1 MHIMTAKILSAAPV
15 VEKIKKDLTLKCFEL
30 KNRGVTP
37 SMCVV
42 LVGNNPAS
50 LSYIRNKKRMC
61 EEVGA
66 NFQLEH
72 MSSEISPEEFQTRI
86 NELNQDPSI
95 HGIIIQ
101 LPVSE
106 QLKHL
111 NIPNMINPEKDIDGF
126 HGLNTQKLYSGT
138 KDLSL
143 LLPCTP
149 KGIINLLDFYG
160 IELEGKNIV
169 VAGRSLIV
177 GKPMSMLSSNF
188 DATVVLAHSR
198 TRNLRDFTTR
208 ADILISA
215 IGHAHFFDRTYFNK
229 DQKTV
234 VVDVGMNTLNGKLTG
249 DVNQEDV
256 KDIVSAMTPVP
267 GGVGPMTVVTLIQ
280 NLISATENKLK
291 G

>member
-1 MHIMTAKILSAAPV
+1 MHIMTAKILSTAPV
-15 VEKIKKDLTLKCFEL
+15 VEKIKKDLTLKCADL
-30 KNRGVTP
+30 KNRGITP

-42 LVGNNPAS
+42 LVGDNPAS
-50 LSYIRNKKRMC
+50 LSYIRNKKKMC

-66 NFQLEH
+66 NFRLEH
-72 MSSEISPEEFQTRI
+72 MSSAISAEEFQSRI
-86 NELNQDPSI
+86 DALNKDSSI

-101 LPVSE
+101 LPVSD

-111 NIPNMINPEKDIDGF
+111 NIPNMINPDKDIDGF
-126 HGLNTQKLYSGT
+126 HGFNTQKLYSGT

-149 KGIINLLDFYG
+149 KGIINLLHFYG
-160 IELEGKNIV
+160 IELKGKNIV
-169 VAGRSLIV
+169 VVGRSLIV
-177 GKPMSMLSSNF
+177 GKPMSMLLSNF
-188 DATVVLAHSR
+188 DATVVLAHSS
-198 TRNLRDFTTR
+198 TRNLRDFTSR

-215 IGHAHFFDRTYFNK
+215 IGKAHFFDRSYFNK
-229 DQKTV
+229 DQNTV
-234 VVDVGMNTLNGKLTG
+234 VIDVGMNTLNGKLTG
-249 DVNQEDV
+249 DVNQDDV

-280 NLISATENKLK
+280 NLISATENKMK

>member
-15 VEKIKKDLTLKCFEL
+15 VEKIKKDLTLKCSEL

-177 GKPMSMLSSNF
+177 GKPMSMLLSNF

-198 TRNLRDFTTR
+198 TRNLRDFTIR